1 MHYRQWLALND
12 DQKMVYYLGL
22 AECTVPLLHGSPHIA
37 FIREALDAC
46 WHWLTHREIHPAD
59 FYHYFEDEETKDSLL
74 MLMQDENDEVLLA
87 AWICITESVGFI
99 LYNGFKHHH
108 HVQPPSTE
116 GFELSGEIFDSF
128 AQNFQKIFP
137 AVRTE
142 QLETQMFALLAAA
155 PDDIFDKDWVLA
167 RLNAAS

>member
-37 FIREALDAC
+37 FIREKA
-46 WHWLTHREIHPAD
+46 
-59 FYHYFEDEETKDSLL
+59 
-74 MLMQDENDEVLLA
+74 
-87 AWICITESVGFI
+87 
-99 LYNGFKHHH
+99 
-108 HVQPPSTE
+108 
-116 GFELSGEIFDSF
+116 
-128 AQNFQKIFP
+128 FP
-137 AVRTE
+137 AARAE